1 MSKNRLSIVTAS
13 ERAVAPVPGPEH
25 ASRSDSGRG
34 KVVHDARGTAVWDW
48 AIETGVLA
56 KRTASDLLTTLEKG
70 APSLE
75 CEQDA
80 PQSWSGDPYNRPAR

>member
-1 MSKNRLSIVTAS
+1 MSKNRLSILTAS
-13 ERAVAPVPGPEH
+13 ERGIPPDPGPEH
-25 ASRSDSGRG
+25 ATRSDRGRA

-56 KRTASDLLTTLEKG
+56 KRSASDLLTTLQKD

-75 CEQDA
+75 CEQE
-80 PQSWSGDPYNRPAR
+80 PTQSWSGDPYNRPAR